1 MIGPAAKSPPAP
13 KRVLIIKPS
22 ALGDVVT
29 ALPVLRGLRR
39 SFPDAHIAW
48 MISTSYAELLR
59 DDPDLDEIV
68 YFDRR
73 KLGRCWWDPSG
84 HAALWALWWRL
95 RRGKY
100 DWVIDLQGLV
110 RSGIFSRWSR
120 AKVRAGFADAR
131 EGAGWFY
138 NHKIT
143 TTGEHTVARNIEL
156 ARRLGIDARE
166 EDMTLTVSDSGREFA
181 KAFCSE
187 RGLKGK
193 DFIVC
198 VPPTRW
204 VTKRYPI
211 RHWRRVV
218 GELSKEI
225 TVALLG
231 SPAEAER
238 LMCRQ
243 VSEGLGS
250 SVANLAGRTSI
261 PQMVGLIAASGG
273 VICSDSAA
281 KFIASAV
288 GVETITLIGPTRE
301 ERTGPYPRG
310 RTIVADVPC
319 RRCLKK
325 RCQHVICMESIRPGL
340 VLAAARDM
348 MGCGDL

>member
-1 MIGPAAKSPPAP
+1 MSCPLPQTPS
-13 KRVLIIKPS
+13 RVLIVKPS

-29 ALPVLRGLRR
+29 GLPVLRGLRR
-39 SFPDAHIAW
+39 SFPEAHISW
-48 MISTSYAELLR
+48 MISTSCAELLR

-73 KLGRCWWDPSG
+73 KLGRCWWDPSA
-84 HAALWALWWRL
+84 HAELWALRRRL
-95 RRGKY
+95 RSGKY
-100 DWVIDLQGLV
+100 DWVIDLQGLI
-110 RSGIFSRWSR
+110 RSGIFSRWSG

-143 TTGEHTVARNIEL
+143 TTTEHTVARNIKL
-156 ARRLGIDARE
+156 ARQLGIDARKD
-166 EDMTLTVSDSGREFA
+166 DMTLTVSEAGREFA
-181 KAFCSE
+181 EAFRSE
-187 RGLKGK
+187 RGLEGK

-198 VPPTRW
+198 VPPTQW
-204 VTKRYPI
+204 ATKRYPI

-231 SPAEAER
+231 SGAESER

-243 VSEGLGS
+243 VSEGLGA

-261 PQMVGLIAASGG
+261 PQMVGLIAASSG

-288 GVETITLIGPTRE
+288 GVEVITLMGPTRE

-310 RTIVADVPC
+310 RTIVADIPC

-325 RCQHVICMESIRPGL
+325 RCSHITCMESIRPGL

-348 MGCGDL
+348 MGRGDL

>member
-1 MIGPAAKSPPAP
+1 TSTPDPAGPYGQAGRRAVAVLPSAP
-13 KRVLIIKPS
+13 ERVLIIKPS

-73 KLGRCWWDPSG
+73 KLGRCWWDPSA

-120 AKVRAGFADAR
+120 AKVRAGFTDAR

-166 EDMTLTVSDSGREFA
+166 DDMTLTVSDSGREFA

-187 RGLKGK
+187 RGLGEK

-198 VPPTRW
+198 VPLCHRPCGGCVDFPTR
-204 VTKRYPI
+204 TF
-211 RHWRRVV
+211 RRPS
-218 GELSKEI
+218 G
-225 TVALLG
+225 
-231 SPAEAER
+231 AEGNSGQR
-238 LMCRQ
+238 
-243 VSEGLGS
+243 
-250 SVANLAGRTSI
+250 AG
-261 PQMVGLIAASGG
+261 
-273 VICSDSAA
+273 
-281 KFIASAV
+281 
-288 GVETITLIGPTRE
+288 
-301 ERTGPYPRG
+301 
-310 RTIVADVPC
+310 
-319 RRCLKK
+319 RRCLAA
-325 RCQHVICMESIRPGL
+325 RLGRERQ
-340 VLAAARDM
+340 AAAGPVRVR
-348 MGCGDL
+348 GRRHGVSL